1 MVIKV
6 IGMGCENCDKLYEN
20 VMEAVKETGSDA
32 VVEKVGDLMEI
43 VKLGVM
49 AAPSLMIDGKLV
61 ESDPGPDPRHEM
73 AEGRGRSGPY
83 GHGNRYFLQT
93 WRQRTFFYL

>member
-49 AAPSLMIDGKLV
+49 AAPSLMAIPTSASDRAG
-61 ESDPGPDPRHEM
+61 ESLMPSPTIITVCPS
-73 AEGRGRSGPY
+73 ARSAA
-83 GHGNRYFLQT
+83 T
-93 WRQRTFFYL
+93 

>member
-32 VVEKVGDLMEI
+32 VKRSEI
-43 VKLGVM
+43 
-49 AAPSLMIDGKLV
+49 SW
-61 ESDPGPDPRHEM
+61 
-73 AEGRGRSGPY
+73 RS
-83 GHGNRYFLQT
+83 
-93 WRQRTFFYL
+93 

>member
-1 MVIKV
+1 
-6 IGMGCENCDKLYEN
+6 MGCKTAISCDEN

-49 AAPSLMIDGKLV
+49 AGAVAD
-61 ESDPGPDPRHEM
+61 DR
-73 AEGRGRSGPY
+73 R
-83 GHGNRYFLQT
+83 
-93 WRQRTFFYL
+93 

>member
-20 VMEAVKETGSDA
+20 VME
-32 VVEKVGDLMEI
+32 VGDLMEI

-61 ESDPGPDPRHEM
+61 I
-73 AEGRGRSGPY
+73 AGRTAKTSEIVR
-83 GHGNRYFLQT
+83 L
-93 WRQRTFFYL
+93 LKK

>member
-49 AAPSLMIDGKLV
+49 AAPSLI
-61 ESDPGPDPRHEM
+61 S
-73 AEGRGRSGPY
+73 
-83 GHGNRYFLQT
+83 
-93 WRQRTFFYL
+93 W

>member
-20 VMEAVKETGSDA
+20 VMEAVKETGIDA

-61 ESDPGPDPRHEM
+61 I
-73 AEGRGRSGPY
+73 AGRTAKTSEIVR
-83 GHGNRYFLQT
+83 L
-93 WRQRTFFYL
+93 LKK

>member
-49 AAPSLMIDGKLV
+49 AAPSLMAMPTFAADSAGESLMPSPIMMPVRPALRSASTKLAL
-61 ESDPGPDPRHEM
+61 SS
-73 AEGRGRSGPY
+73 GRTSAR
-83 GHGNRYFLQT
+83 
-93 WRQRTFFYL
+93 

>member
-43 VKLGVM
+43 VKLGVI
-49 AAPSLMIDGKLV
+49 A
-61 ESDPGPDPRHEM
+61 
-73 AEGRGRSGPY
+73 GRTAKTSEIVR
-83 GHGNRYFLQT
+83 L
-93 WRQRTFFYL
+93 LKK

>member
-1 MVIKV
+1 
-6 IGMGCENCDKLYEN
+6 
-20 VMEAVKETGSDA
+20 MEAEKETGSDA

-61 ESDPGPDPRHEM
+61 I
-73 AEGRGRSGPY
+73 AGRTAKTSEIVR
-83 GHGNRYFLQT
+83 L
-93 WRQRTFFYL
+93 LKK

>member
-1 MVIKV
+1 M
-6 IGMGCENCDKLYEN
+6 
-20 VMEAVKETGSDA
+20 AVKETGSDA

-61 ESDPGPDPRHEM
+61 I
-73 AEGRGRSGPY
+73 AGRTAKTSEIVR
-83 GHGNRYFLQT
+83 L
-93 WRQRTFFYL
+93 LKK

>member
-43 VKLGVM
+43 VKLGVI
-49 AAPSLMIDGKLV
+49 SDGKLV
-61 ESDPGPDPRHEM
+61 I
-73 AEGRGRSGPY
+73 AGRTAKTSEIVR
-83 GHGNRYFLQT
+83 L
-93 WRQRTFFYL
+93 LKK

>member
-6 IGMGCENCDKLYEN
+6 TGRGCENCDKLYEN
-20 VMEAVKETGSDA
+20 VMEAVRETGSDA

-49 AAPSLMIDGKLV
+49 AAPSLMAMPASA
-61 ESDPGPDPRHEM
+61 SDKAGEALMPSPSM
-73 AEGRGRSGPY
+73 MTAAMS
-83 GHGNRYFLQT
+83 T
-93 WRQRTFFYL
+93 WSST

>member
-43 VKLGVM
+43 VKLCVM

-61 ESDPGPDPRHEM
+61 I
-73 AEGRGRSGPY
+73 AGRTAKTSEIVR
-83 GHGNRYFLQT
+83 L
-93 WRQRTFFYL
+93 LKK